1 MDVHL
6 AVSDAVRGNRHQMV
20 LPHFDPVGKPDDA
33 EAVLGPKV
41 MEDGEQGIFGLGKHR
56 TRPVTSGHV
65 NPRVPQLGDCT
76 PGAISGG
83 KLSATCKWHW
93 MHIKG
98 LCCLTEKK
106 GRRYVT
112 VLYATQKGV

>member
-41 MEDGEQGIFGLGKHR
+41 MEDGEQGVFGLGKHR
-56 TRPVTSGHV
+56 TRPVTSGRV
-65 NPRVPQLGDCT
+65 NPHT
-76 PGAISGG
+76 PPAWRLHTGRNLGG
-83 KLSATCKWHW
+83 K
-93 MHIKG
+93 IK
-98 LCCLTEKK
+98 C
-106 GRRYVT
+106 YM
-112 VLYATQKGV
+112 